1 MSKTPWTVAHQAP
14 LSMGYPMQEYW
25 SGLPFPPPG
34 DLPDPGIKLTSPVSP
49 ALAVGFFATVPPR
62 KTLRVEPSWRE
73 LVALG
78 KRPQETPFCLAHCE
92 DTARRVPWVRKWV
105 LSKHRLCQHHDPG
118 LATLQ
123 NCEKWVSAV
132 CKPLVYSILL
142 KQPGWTKTIPF
153 SVTVVSAQP
162 VWTARG
168 TRKPT
173 EARNGR
179 RKCQIWVTLND
190 PMTFPLRHSS
200 MWKSTQF
207 PRLPSPDLPSDALN
221 IPSCIHGAW
230 TSAFLLLCSK

>member
-1 MSKTPWTVAHQAP
+1 MLPLRMVDCQQWLFTMTITPKFICWNLKPKVMLGSRAFERCIGQEGTVLRNGVSTLRKRSLFLLP
-14 LSMGYPMQEYW
+14 PSED
-25 SGLPFPPPG
+25 SGLSAEGCHADCTQTF
-34 DLPDPGIKLTSPVSP
+34 L
-49 ALAVGFFATVPPR
+49 
-62 KTLRVEPSWRE
+62 
-73 LVALG
+73 
-78 KRPQETPFCLAHCE
+78 
-92 DTARRVPWVRKWV
+92 
-105 LSKHRLCQHHDPG
+105 
-118 LATLQ
+118 